1 MAEKWPGGQTKTL
14 FWGSPLK
21 SEVVFFGH
29 PLIFQFAATCSA
41 LSASR
46 PELKSGTQG
55 YRTDLEVPR
64 FFCRA
69 RSGAA
74 FVVLLVVRPLLAL
87 VGDSRPNSHVTD
99 ANAGSYHDAGARIV
113 YLVRLISIWYC
124 KWFMLFMTRVHDTG
138 HA

>member
-1 MAEKWPGGQTKTL
+1 M
-14 FWGSPLK
+14 
-21 SEVVFFGH
+21 
-29 PLIFQFAATCSA
+29 IFQFAATYSA

-55 YRTDLEVPR
+55 YRPDLEVPR

-113 YLVRLISIWYC
+113 GGVYYYSMRPAGERPRSLRRVPVVGAVCVRVVRRFKLLGI
-124 KWFMLFMTRVHDTG
+124 RR
-138 HA
+138 